1 VAGPSVREL
10 LAAAIAA
17 IGGTERA
24 GQVRM
29 AEAIVE
35 SIESGRHLVV
45 QAGTGTGKSLAY
57 LIPALAHGDRVV
69 VATATIA
76 LQNQLIDRDL
86 PRLVDA
92 VAPLLGGRPSFAIL
106 KGRRNYA
113 CLQRLNDGPDDAD
126 EFALFDIEA
135 AATPERGRAGRI
147 PGGTSSLGK
156 EVVRLHEWAAGTDNG
171 DRDDVTPGVSDRGWA
186 QVSVSAQDCVGAH
199 RCAYGEECFAER
211 ARERAATADIVVTN
225 HALLAIDALEPFPIL
240 GEHGLVVVD
249 EAHELVDRVTNIA
262 TDELRVALIERV
274 VRRAQR
280 HVKEKSTD
288 AMLASGARLA
298 LLLDK
303 TEPGR
308 LDRLSPEL
316 ADVLAEVRDSAHA
329 LVSALGR
336 SRSGDG
342 SDSFADALMRRARA
356 AAEEVHEVAG
366 RLLDHSDDDVTWME
380 EDGRL
385 GKALKVAP
393 LSVAGLLREALFA
406 KRTVVL
412 TSATLALGGSFD
424 IVARQVGLSPRDA
437 RVSPSPAHGMY
448 RAAIGAAAADPPVR
462 VPEAGEADDTGATDE
477 ALVAGWDGLDVGS
490 PFDYPR
496 QAILYVARRL
506 PPPGRDGIG
515 AEAVEELIG
524 LIRAAGGRTLGLFSS
539 HRAAVAAADALRS
552 RIPYPVLLQ
561 GEDSTGQLVKRF
573 AAEPR
578 TCLFGTL
585 SLWQGV
591 DVPGASCQL
600 VVIDRLPF
608 PRPDDPIRSARQRAV
623 DAAGGNGFMTIAA
636 AHAALLLGQ
645 GAGRLIRSAADR
657 GVVAV
662 LDPRLATARYAG
674 FLKAGMPR
682 FWYTEDPERVRR
694 SLAAIDDTPA

>member
-1 VAGPSVREL
+1 L
-10 LAAAIAA
+10 LAAAVAA

-24 GQVRM
+24 GQVQM
-29 AEAIVE
+29 AEAVVE
-35 SIESGRHLVV
+35 SIESGRHLLV

-57 LIPALAHGDRVV
+57 LVPALAHGDRVV

-92 VAPLLGGRPSFAIL
+92 VAPLLGNRPTFAIL

-126 EFALFDIEA
+126 DFALFDIDA
-135 AATPERGRAGRI
+135 AAGPERGRAVRT
-147 PGGTSSLGK
+147 PAATSTLGK
-156 EVVRLHEWAAGTDNG
+156 EVVRLHEWAAGTSTG

-211 ARERAATADIVVTN
+211 AREHAAEADIVVTN

-262 TDELRVALIERV
+262 TDELRVGSIERV

-280 HVKEKSTD
+280 HVKERPAD
-288 AMLASGARLA
+288 AMLAAGARLA
-298 LLLDK
+298 LVLDK

-308 LDRLSPEL
+308 LDNLSPEL
-316 ADVLAEVRDSAHA
+316 AGVLAEVRDCAHA

-336 SRSGDG
+336 GQSGDG
-342 SDSFADALMRRARA
+342 PGSFADALRRRARA
-356 AAEEVHEVAG
+356 AAEEVYEVAG
-366 RLLDHSDDDVTWME
+366 RLLEHSEHDVTWRD
-380 EDGRL
+380 EDERL
-385 GKALKVAP
+385 GPALKVAP
-393 LSVAGLLREALFA
+393 LSVAGLLREALFT

-424 IVARQVGLSPRDA
+424 ILARQVGLAGGAQTDPQPR
-437 RVSPSPAHGMY
+437 
-448 RAAIGAAAADPPVR
+448 R
-462 VPEAGEADDTGATDE
+462 VPEVDETDDN
-477 ALVAGWDGLDVGS
+477 LVAGWDGVDVGS

-515 AEAVEELIG
+515 AEAVEELTD

-539 HRAAVAAADALRS
+539 HRAAVAAAEALRS

-561 GEDSTGQLVKRF
+561 GQESTGQLIKRF

-645 GAGRLIRSAADR
+645 GSGRLIRAASDR

-674 FLKAGMPR
+674 FLKASMPR
-682 FWYTEDPERVRR
+682 FWYTENPERVRR
-694 SLAAIDDTPA
+694 SLAAIDGTPA

>member
-1 VAGPSVREL
+1 VAGPTVREL
-10 LAAAIAA
+10 LAAAVAA

-29 AEAIVE
+29 AEAVVE
-35 SIESGRHLVV
+35 SIESGRHLFV

-57 LIPALAHGDRVV
+57 LVPALAHGDRVV

-76 LQNQLIDRDL
+76 LQSQLIDRDL

-92 VAPLLGGRPSFAIL
+92 VEPLLGGRPSFAIL

-135 AATPERGRAGRI
+135 AATPERGRAVRV
-147 PGGTSSLGK
+147 PGATSTLGK
-156 EVVRLHEWAAGTDNG
+156 EVVRLQEWAARTRTG

-211 ARERAATADIVVTN
+211 ARERAAAADIVVTN

-262 TDELRVALIERV
+262 TDEMRVASIERV

-280 HVKEKSTD
+280 HVKERPTD
-288 AMLASGARLA
+288 AMLAAGTRLA
-298 LLLDK
+298 LVLDK
-303 TEPGR
+303 IEPGR
-308 LDRLSPEL
+308 LDNLSSEL
-316 ADVLAEVRDSAHA
+316 AGVLAEVRDSAHA
-329 LVSALGR
+329 LVSGLGR
-336 SRSGDG
+336 GQSGDG
-342 SDSFADALMRRARA
+342 PGSFADALRRRARA

-366 RLLDHSDDDVTWME
+366 RLLEHSDHDVTWME
-380 EDGRL
+380 DDERL
-385 GKALKVAP
+385 GPALKVAP
-393 LSVAGLLREALFA
+393 LSVAGLLRDALFA

-424 IVARQVGLSPRDA
+424 IVARQVGLSARDA
-437 RVSPSPAHGMY
+437 QGSPRNGLQRPAVD
-448 RAAIGAAAADPPVR
+448 ATAADPQPGGVR
-462 VPEAGEADDTGATDE
+462 EVDEADGD
-477 ALVAGWDGLDVGS
+477 LVAGWDGLDVGS

-515 AEAVEELIG
+515 AEAVEELTD

-539 HRAAVAAADALRS
+539 HRAAVAAAEALRS

-561 GEDSTGQLVKRF
+561 GQDSTGQLVKRF
-573 AAEPR
+573 AADPR

-645 GAGRLIRSAADR
+645 GAGRLIRSASDR

-674 FLKAGMPR
+674 FLKASMPR
-682 FWYTEDPERVRR
+682 FWYTENPERVRR
-694 SLAAIDDTPA
+694 SLAAIDDKPA

>member
-1 VAGPSVREL
+1 
-10 LAAAIAA
+10 
-17 IGGTERA
+17 
-24 GQVRM
+24 M
-29 AEAIVE
+29 AEAVVE
-35 SIESGRHLVV
+35 SIESGRHLLV

-57 LIPALAHGDRVV
+57 LVPALAHGDRVV

-92 VAPLLGGRPSFAIL
+92 VAPLLGNRPTFAIL

-126 EFALFDIEA
+126 DFALFDIDA
-135 AATPERGRAGRI
+135 AAGPERGRAVRT
-147 PGGTSSLGK
+147 PAATSTLGK
-156 EVVRLHEWAAGTDNG
+156 EVVRLHEWAAGTSTG

-211 ARERAATADIVVTN
+211 AREHAAEADIVVTN

-262 TDELRVALIERV
+262 TDELRVGSIERV

-280 HVKEKSTD
+280 HVKERPAD
-288 AMLASGARLA
+288 AMLAAGARLA
-298 LLLDK
+298 LVLDK

-308 LDRLSPEL
+308 LDNLSPEL
-316 ADVLAEVRDSAHA
+316 AGVLAEVRDCAHA

-336 SRSGDG
+336 GQSGDG
-342 SDSFADALMRRARA
+342 PGSFADALRRRARA
-356 AAEEVHEVAG
+356 AAEEVYEVAG
-366 RLLDHSDDDVTWME
+366 RLLEHSEHDVTWRD
-380 EDGRL
+380 EDERL
-385 GKALKVAP
+385 GPALKVAP
-393 LSVAGLLREALFA
+393 LSVAGLLREALFT

-424 IVARQVGLSPRDA
+424 ILARQVGLAGGAQTDPQPR
-437 RVSPSPAHGMY
+437 
-448 RAAIGAAAADPPVR
+448 R
-462 VPEAGEADDTGATDE
+462 VPEVDETDDN
-477 ALVAGWDGLDVGS
+477 LVAGWDGVDVGS

-515 AEAVEELIG
+515 AEAVEELTD

-539 HRAAVAAADALRS
+539 HRAAVAAAEALRS

-561 GEDSTGQLVKRF
+561 GQESTGQLIKRF

-645 GAGRLIRSAADR
+645 GSGRLIRAASDR

-674 FLKAGMPR
+674 FLKASMPR
-682 FWYTEDPERVRR
+682 FWYTENPERVRR
-694 SLAAIDDTPA
+694 SLAAIDGTPA

>member
-1 VAGPSVREL
+1 VAGPAVREL
-10 LAAAIAA
+10 LAAAVAA

-24 GQVRM
+24 GQVQM
-29 AEAIVE
+29 AEAVVE
-35 SIESGRHLVV
+35 SIESGRHLLV

-57 LIPALAHGDRVV
+57 LVPALAHGDRVV

-92 VAPLLGGRPSFAIL
+92 VAPLLGNRPTFAIL

-126 EFALFDIEA
+126 DFALFDIDA
-135 AATPERGRAGRI
+135 AAGPERGRAVRT
-147 PGGTSSLGK
+147 PAATSTLGK
-156 EVVRLHEWAAGTDNG
+156 EVVRLHEWAAGTSTG

-211 ARERAATADIVVTN
+211 AREHAAEADIVVTN

-262 TDELRVALIERV
+262 TDELRVGSIERV

-280 HVKEKSTD
+280 HVKERPAD
-288 AMLASGARLA
+288 AMLAAGARLA
-298 LLLDK
+298 LVLDK

-308 LDRLSPEL
+308 LDNLSPEL
-316 ADVLAEVRDSAHA
+316 AGVLAEVRDCAHA

-336 SRSGDG
+336 GQSGDG
-342 SDSFADALMRRARA
+342 PGSFADALRRRARA
-356 AAEEVHEVAG
+356 AAEEVYEVAG
-366 RLLDHSDDDVTWME
+366 RLLEHSEHDVTWRD
-380 EDGRL
+380 EDERL
-385 GKALKVAP
+385 GPALKVAP
-393 LSVAGLLREALFA
+393 LSVAGLLREALFT

-424 IVARQVGLSPRDA
+424 ILARQVGLAGGAQTDPQPR
-437 RVSPSPAHGMY
+437 
-448 RAAIGAAAADPPVR
+448 R
-462 VPEAGEADDTGATDE
+462 VPEVDETDDN
-477 ALVAGWDGLDVGS
+477 LVAGWDGVDVGS

-515 AEAVEELIG
+515 AEAVEELTD

-539 HRAAVAAADALRS
+539 HRAAVAAAEALRS

-561 GEDSTGQLVKRF
+561 GQESTGQLIKRF

-645 GAGRLIRSAADR
+645 GSGRLIRAASDR

-674 FLKAGMPR
+674 FLKASMPR
-682 FWYTEDPERVRR
+682 FWYTENPERVRR
-694 SLAAIDDTPA
+694 SLAAIDGTPA

>member
-1 VAGPSVREL
+1 L
-10 LAAAIAA
+10 LAAAVAA

-24 GQVRM
+24 GQVQM
-29 AEAIVE
+29 AEAVAE
-35 SIESGRHLVV
+35 SIKTGRHLFV

-57 LIPALAHGDRVV
+57 LVPALAHGDRVV

-86 PRLVDA
+86 PRLADA
-92 VAPLLGGRPSFAIL
+92 VAPLLAGRPSFAIL

-135 AATPERGRAGRI
+135 AGESQAGRAGRT
-147 PGGTSSLGK
+147 PAATTSALGN
-156 EVVRLHEWAAGTDNG
+156 EVVRLHEWAARTTTG

-211 ARERAATADIVVTN
+211 ARERAAAADIVVTN

-262 TDELRVALIERV
+262 TDELRVATIERL

-280 HVKEKSTD
+280 YVKERPAD
-288 AMLASGARLA
+288 AMLAAGARLA
-298 LLLDK
+298 LVLEQ

-308 LDRLSPEL
+308 LDNLSPAL
-316 ADVLAEVRDSAHA
+316 AGVLAEVRDCAHA
-329 LVSALGR
+329 LVSTLGR
-336 SRSGDG
+336 GQTGDG
-342 SDSFADALMRRARA
+342 PGSFADALRRRARA

-366 RLLDHSDDDVTWME
+366 RLLEHSEHDVTWME
-380 EDGRL
+380 DDGRR
-385 GKALKVAP
+385 GPALKVAP

-412 TSATLALGGSFD
+412 TSATLALGGNFD
-424 IVARQVGLSPRDA
+424 IVARQVGLSARDA
-437 RVSPSPAHGMY
+437 QQRPRNGMERPAMEE
-448 RAAIGAAAADPPVR
+448 RAADPEPRGVQE
-462 VPEAGEADDTGATDE
+462 VDETKDDP
-477 ALVAGWDGLDVGS
+477 VAGWDGRDVGS

-515 AEAVEELIG
+515 AEAVEELTD

-539 HRAAVAAADALRS
+539 HRAAVAAAEALRS
-552 RIPYPVLLQ
+552 RVPYAILLQ
-561 GEDSTGQLVKRF
+561 GQDSTGQLVKRF

-645 GAGRLIRSAADR
+645 GAGRLIRSASDR

-674 FLKAGMPR
+674 FLKASLPR
-682 FWYTEDPERVRR
+682 FWYTENPERVRR
-694 SLAAIDDTPA
+694 SLAAINGTPA

>member
-1 VAGPSVREL
+1 L
-10 LAAAIAA
+10 LAAAVAA

-24 GQVRM
+24 GQVQM
-29 AEAIVE
+29 AEAVVE
-35 SIESGRHLVV
+35 SIESGRHLFV

-57 LIPALAHGDRVV
+57 LVPALAHGDRVV

-92 VAPLLGGRPSFAIL
+92 VTPLLGSRPTFAIL

-126 EFALFDIEA
+126 EFALFDLEA
-135 AATPERGRAGRI
+135 VAAPERGRTGR
-147 PGGTSSLGK
+147 PPAATSTLGK
-156 EVVRLHEWAAGTDNG
+156 EVVRLHEWAVSTSTG
-171 DRDDVTPGVSDRGWA
+171 DRDDVAPGVSDRGWA

-211 ARERAATADIVVTN
+211 ARERAADADIVVTN

-262 TDELRVALIERV
+262 TDEVRVASIERV

-280 HVKEKSTD
+280 HVKERPAD
-288 AMLASGARLA
+288 AMLAAGARLA
-298 LLLDK
+298 LVLDK

-308 LDRLSPEL
+308 LDNLSPEL
-316 ADVLAEVRDSAHA
+316 AGVLAEVRDCAHA
-329 LVSALGR
+329 LVTALGR
-336 SRSGDG
+336 GQSGDG
-342 SDSFADALMRRARA
+342 PGSFADALRRRARA

-366 RLLDHSDDDVTWME
+366 RLLEQSDHDVTWME
-380 EDGRL
+380 DDGRL
-385 GKALKVAP
+385 GPALKVAP
-393 LSVAGLLREALFA
+393 LSVAGLLREALFT

-412 TSATLALGGSFD
+412 TSATLALGGSFN
-424 IVARQVGLSPRDA
+424 IVARQVGLSTTNA
-437 RVSPSPAHGMY
+437 Q
-448 RAAIGAAAADPPVR
+448 ADPQPR
-462 VPEAGEADDTGATDE
+462 GVPEVDETDGE
-477 ALVAGWDGLDVGS
+477 LVAGWDGLDVGS

-515 AEAVEELIG
+515 AEAVEELTD

-539 HRAAVAAADALRS
+539 HRAAVAAAEALRS

-561 GEDSTGQLVKRF
+561 GQESTGQLIKRF

-645 GAGRLIRSAADR
+645 GAGRLIRSASDR

-674 FLKAGMPR
+674 FLKASMPR
-682 FWYTEDPERVRR
+682 FWYTENAERVRR
-694 SLAAIDDTPA
+694 SLAAIDSTPA

>member
-1 VAGPSVREL
+1 L
-10 LAAAIAA
+10 LAAAVAA

-24 GQVRM
+24 GQVQM
-29 AEAIVE
+29 AEAVVE
-35 SIESGRHLVV
+35 SIESGRHLFV

-57 LIPALAHGDRVV
+57 LVPALAHGDRVV

-92 VAPLLGGRPSFAIL
+92 VAPVLGSRPTFAIL

-126 EFALFDIEA
+126 EFALFDLEA
-135 AATPERGRAGRI
+135 VATPDRGRAGR
-147 PGGTSSLGK
+147 TSTATSTLGK
-156 EVVRLHEWAAGTDNG
+156 EVVRLHEWAASTSTG
-171 DRDDVTPGVSDRGWA
+171 DRDDVTPGVSDRAWA

-211 ARERAATADIVVTN
+211 AREHAAEADIVVTN

-262 TDELRVALIERV
+262 TDDLRVASIERL

-280 HVKEKSTD
+280 HVKERPTE
-288 AMLASGARLA
+288 AMLAAGARLA
-298 LLLDK
+298 LILDR
-303 TEPGR
+303 TEHGR
-308 LDRLSPEL
+308 LDNLSPEL
-316 ADVLAEVRDSAHA
+316 AGVLAEVRDCAHA

-336 SRSGDG
+336 GQSGDG
-342 SDSFADALMRRARA
+342 PGSFADALRRRARA

-366 RLLDHSDDDVTWME
+366 RLLDHSDHDVTWL
-380 EDGRL
+380 EDDVRL
-385 GKALKVAP
+385 GPALKVAP

-424 IVARQVGLSPRDA
+424 IVARQVGLSAGDA
-437 RVSPSPAHGMY
+437 E
-448 RAAIGAAAADPPVR
+448 ADPPPRGV
-462 VPEAGEADDTGATDE
+462 GEGDATDGD
-477 ALVAGWDGLDVGS
+477 LVAGWDGLDVGS

-515 AEAVEELIG
+515 AEAVEELTE

-539 HRAAVAAADALRS
+539 HRAAVAAAEALRS

-561 GEDSTGQLVKRF
+561 GQESTGQLVKRF

-645 GAGRLIRSAADR
+645 GAGRLIRSSSDR

-674 FLKAGMPR
+674 FLKASMPR
-682 FWYTEDPERVRR
+682 FWYTENPERVRR
-694 SLAAIDDTPA
+694 SLAAIDGKPS